1 VFFPGKKWTIFE
13 LKKVKNS
20 GGEILRFTSHKE
32 RDREIEINRTFSR
45 ARLSPTPPI
54 TENEESEREER
65 VLLAALESLFSR
77 SRVFHLCSRDFALVP
92 AKEENE
98 RDRRRRRAWKRD
110 IKKSEKE
117 KKRNARSVFF
127 SREDFSG
134 AVWRFLA
141 FLSTENAC
149 KSTRR

>member
-1 VFFPGKKWTIFE
+1 MDDFRV
-13 LKKVKNS
+13 KKVKNS

-32 RDREIEINRTFSR
+32 RDRDQSHLFSS
-45 ARLSPTPPI
+45 AIVPDDQI

-65 VLLAALESLFSR
+65 VLAALESLFSR

-98 RDRRRRRAWKRD
+98 RDRRRRRAKRD

-134 AVWRFLA
+134 AVWRLV